1 MNLASR
7 GLEHALDILCISLK
21 ALFIIRLASQPGNRH
36 NISPGPCRQ
45 RKKQQANEAQ
55 PTRRL
60 HTIPHLR
67 RRNHSEKRSKI
78 TRKKMIG
85 MSQSSFVSRIVIPAA
100 EYGISAGSFEMSDAV
115 QYLPPVCDAS
125 CSSSARF
132 CSVWKFSATPSSR
145 WKGTESLPSSC
156 PARCA
161 VISAMYEPGW
171 SAVKSA

>member
-7 GLEHALDILCISLK
+7 GLEHALDILRISFETL
-21 ALFIIRLASQPGNRH
+21 LVIRLASQTGYCH
-36 NISPGPCRQ
+36 NIRPRPGRQ
-45 RKKQQANEAQ
+45 RKKQQANEAK
-55 PTRRL
+55 PARRL

-67 RRNHSEKRSKI
+67 RRNHSEKRSRI
-78 TRKKMIG
+78 TRKKMMG
-85 MSQSSFVSRIVIPAA
+85 MSQSSFVSRIVMPAA
-100 EYGISAGSFEMSDAV
+100 EYGISAGSLEISDGV

-161 VISAMYEPGW
+161 VISAMYEPG
-171 SAVKSA
+171 